1 MDFLN
6 GQGYK
11 PDPGGDGNLIMGYYT
26 FAGVLRASA
35 TDCSVGSAA
44 SNCGTP
50 TAGSGG
56 YTYGD
61 YGQVIGFP
69 EVHADGEIWTQTLWQ
84 LRGIL
89 GQATTEGLVTRAMEL
104 SPPEPSFLDM
114 RNAILQADL
123 VASGGANQGTIWDVF
138 AERGMGYFASAV
150 DGSDTSPVED
160 FSLPLDCAVDPCGTI
175 HGKITDKATGK
186 PVKNARVYVA
196 GLASGFGNDLGTKT
210 AADGTYLIDDVPLHD
225 AYPAVVV
232 DAPGYEQSVAR
243 GFVVD
248 GDEVLS
254 RKVNRDWA
262 ALEGG
267 AKVVSFTQPDYTP
280 YGCGPGNAFDLA
292 LGAGWGSDAPGND
305 DSGVDGPRKVV
316 VKLPKA
322 IKVSNFGVASS
333 GTCGDGPESGVKGFT
348 IQTRTQNGDWITV
361 VKANAQN
368 DGELRTY
375 KPNGSK
381 GLKKVRFVRF
391 IMRSTHGDDLFMDVL
406 EVTVRGK

>member
-1 MDFLN
+1 
-6 GQGYK
+6 
-11 PDPGGDGNLIMGYYT
+11 MGYYT
-26 FAGVLRASA
+26 FAGLLRESSV
-35 TDCSVGSAA
+35 DCPVGSA
-44 SNCGTP
+44 SGNCGTP

-61 YGQVIGFP
+61 YGEVIGFP
-69 EVHADGEIWTQTLWQ
+69 EVHADGEIWLQTLWQ
-84 LRGIL
+84 LRDAL

-123 VASGGANQGTIWDVF
+123 VANSGANQGAIWDVF
-138 AERGMGYFASAV
+138 AERGMGYFAAAV
-150 DGSDTSPVED
+150 DGSDTQPVED
-160 FSLPLDCAVDPCGTI
+160 FSLPIDCSVDPCGTI

-186 PVKNARVYVA
+186 GLKNARVYVA

-210 AADGTYLIDDVPLHD
+210 AAGGTYLIDDVPLHD
-225 AYPAVVV
+225 AYPAIVV
-232 DAPGYEQSVAR
+232 DAPGYEQVVAR
-243 GFVVD
+243 NVVVD

-267 AKVVSFTQPDYTP
+267 ARVVSFTPPDYAP
-280 YGCGPGNAFDLA
+280 FGCGPENAFDLA
-292 LGAGWGSDAPGND
+292 LGAGWGSDAPGSDYGSN
-305 DSGVDGPRKVV
+305 VTGPRKVV
-316 VKLPKA
+316 VRLPEA
-322 IKVSNFGVASS
+322 IKVTNFGVASS
-333 GTCGDGPESGVKGFT
+333 GTCGDGPEAGVKGFT
-348 IQTRTQNGDWITV
+348 IHTRTQNGDWITV
-361 VKANAQN
+361 VKANARN

-375 KPNGSK
+375 RPNGSK

-391 IMRSTHGDDLFMDVL
+391 IMRSTHGDDTFMDVL